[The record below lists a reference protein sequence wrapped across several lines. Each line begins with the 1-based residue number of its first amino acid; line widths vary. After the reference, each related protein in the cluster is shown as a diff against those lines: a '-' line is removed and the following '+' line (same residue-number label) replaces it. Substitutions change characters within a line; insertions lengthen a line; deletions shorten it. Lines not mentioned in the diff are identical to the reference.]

1 MECYTTGP
9 TTPNNNATFYENN
22 NYGDQQ
28 LSNEHHNQHYYGYP
42 CQNYMEPLCPV
53 SQQPA
58 NSAETILPDNSA
70 ELWAAQQSCFSLSN
84 DSIHSSQTGKFFFN
98 LFFSVSIP
106 ILSNHEIDSF
116 FCHWNLKSYKEKLH
130 VIFQPIFKSP
140 NFVRWKV
147 G

>member
-1 MECYTTGP
+1 MWTFENCCAWSKTKIEKENSNREKKKNIQDMECYTTGP
-9 TTPNNNATFYENN
+9 TTPNNSSTFYDNN

-84 DSIHSSQTGKFFFN
+84 DSIHSSQTGKFF
-98 LFFSVSIP
+98 
-106 ILSNHEIDSF
+106 
-116 FCHWNLKSYKEKLH
+116 
-130 VIFQPIFKSP
+130 
-140 NFVRWKV
+140 
-147 G
+147 

>member
-9 TTPNNNATFYENN
+9 TTPNNSSSFYDNN

-28 LSNEHHNQHYYGYP
+28 LSNNEHHNQHYYGYP

-53 SQQPA
+53 SQQSG

-84 DSIHSSQTGKFFFN
+84 DSIHSSQTGKFFFK
-98 LFFSVSIP
+98 F
-106 ILSNHEIDSF
+106 
-116 FCHWNLKSYKEKLH
+116 
-130 VIFQPIFKSP
+130 IF
-140 NFVRWKV
+140 
-147 G
+147 

>member
-9 TTPNNNATFYENN
+9 TTPNNNSTFYDNN

-28 LSNEHHNQHYYGYP
+28 LSNNEHHNQHYYGYP

-53 SQQPA
+53 SQQSG

-84 DSIHSSQTGKFFFN
+84 DSIHSSQTGKIFLN
-98 LFFSVSIP
+98 LFFDFP
-106 ILSNHEIDSF
+106 KLILSNHGIDPF
-116 FCHWNLKSYKEKLH
+116 FCNWNMKPYKKGH
-130 VIFQPIFKSP
+130 VMFHTIFKSP
-140 NFVRWKV
+140 NFVKWKV